1 MEWLGRVKM
10 TSFFAWPRFADA
22 ESGRKAELI
31 NILLWSLSGVAFSYI
46 FFFLVIFPT
55 SEPVSIALVF
65 ITFFFVL
72 ALQIP
77 LRRGYVDQ
85 TALGLVWGL
94 WVVVALANFAGGGMR
109 SPAFYSFI
117 IVVLIAGLLLDSRKT
132 AILTGLTLLVGGV
145 TIYGDIQGWWPTFFD
160 APQRIW
166 VAHTMLLTIT
176 AVLTRLTA
184 NNMYLAVRQHQV
196 ELAEREKVEQ
206 LLLLD
211 MAEQSRREAWLR
223 GQRDVLEMI
232 AGRNPLPKIL
242 ERLLEVIEAQDEQ
255 MFCSILLLDSDGG
268 HLRHGA
274 APRLPA
280 GYTQA
285 IDGVAIGPSVGSC
298 GTAAYLARPVIVS
311 DINTDPLWANYR
323 ELALS
328 YNLRACWSTPIF
340 DSQQKVV
347 GTFAIYYSQPASPT
361 KTHLD
366 LIRLA
371 THTTAIAIERNQVDE
386 SLRLS
391 EMRLSQIF
399 NSVMNAIVTVDSQ
412 QQISAFNPAAEKLFG
427 YSASQIIGRPL
438 SILVPD
444 RFREDHFNWFKEMDN
459 PEVSNRV
466 LDHFRQVEGLRA
478 DGTTF
483 IAEVSISIT
492 EIMGQKNYTA
502 LLEDV
507 TERLAAEK
515 ALRKSESRNRA
526 FLEAIPDFIFLL
538 DPAGRYLD
546 FYMPDATVA
555 AAFLDKGQHLH
566 QSLSTPLATEF
577 LVLLNNVFSEAKMES
592 FDFAISLPAE
602 EKLFEAR
609 IVPVDE
615 NQALLIAHDVTR
627 RRQREREME
636 LILAVSA
643 ALRSAETR
651 EQLLLAIVEQLST
664 LLGVRSVA
672 IALKDPAT
680 GETVVE
686 EARGGFRRTRK
697 SRLPAGVGV
706 SGQVI
711 ATGRMFITDNVK
723 TVSQFALTNLV
734 DLNQAEI
741 VLPLISQQ
749 ECLGALLVGYERPI
763 TPIEVQLLTS
773 ISNIAAN
780 AIRRSMLHEQ
790 TQSQARRL
798 SRILE
803 TIPDGLILLNR
814 DYQIAACNQAA
825 ADYLTILTELLPGKP
840 LTHLA
845 GKPIYFLLRR
855 PAAGKSHEL
864 TVNGQVF
871 EIRSHPISDTSTA
884 EGWVLIIANVTESR
898 QFQKQAQQQERLAAV
913 GQMAAGIAHDF
924 NNIMSVIVLYSQMLK
939 HTMTLSVQHGDWI
952 ETIYQ
957 QAERATQ
964 LIQQILDFSR
974 RSVMAR
980 SPIDL
985 LPFIKEL
992 YKLWQRTL
1000 PENINL
1006 SLNFDQKEYIVS
1018 ADPARLQQALMNL
1031 ILNAR
1036 DAMPS
1041 GGDLQLSLTQYT
1053 LTQEHPPPL
1062 PNMPAGDWFL
1072 LAISDTGLGITPE
1085 TLPHI
1090 FEPFF
1095 TTKPLGQGTGLG
1107 LAQVYG
1113 LIKQHDG
1120 YIGVTTRPGHGTTF
1134 SIYLPLLILA
1144 HSPNQAITAT
1154 IPTTP
1159 SKNATILI
1167 VENDRTV
1174 RQALRDTLELVGYQV
1189 ITADN
1194 GQAAYNLFIQQTQPI
1209 DLVLSDVVMPE
1220 LGGVE
1225 LYLALK
1231 GLNPTIKTIL
1241 MSGYPLENH
1250 DNGLLLG
1257 DSVVWLQKPFS
1268 IQTMLEKIS
1277 QALQTDEL

>member
-1 MEWLGRVKM
+1 M
-10 TSFFAWPRFADA
+10 TSFFAWPRFTDA

-31 NILLWSLSGVAFSYI
+31 NILLWSLSGVAFLYM
-46 FFFLVIFPT
+46 FFFLVVFPT
-55 SEPVSIALVF
+55 PKPLSIALVF
-65 ITFFFVL
+65 VTFFFVL
-72 ALQIP
+72 GLQFP

-132 AILTGLTLLVGGV
+132 AVLTGLTLLVGVV
-145 TIYGDIQGWWPTFFD
+145 TIYGDIRGWWPTFFD
-160 APQRIW
+160 APQRVW
-166 VAHTMLLTIT
+166 AAHTVLLIIT

-196 ELAEREKVEQ
+196 ELAERVKVEQ

-211 MAEQSRREAWLR
+211 MAEQTRREAWLR

-232 AGRNPLPKIL
+232 AGRNPLPDIL
-242 ERLLEVIEAQDEQ
+242 KRLLLVIEDQNEE
-255 MFCSILLLDSDGG
+255 MFCSILLLDADGV

-285 IDGVAIGPSVGSC
+285 IDGIAIGPSVGSC
-298 GTAAYLARPVIVS
+298 GTAAYLARPVVVR
-311 DINTDPLWANYR
+311 DIDTDPLWANYR

-328 YNLRACWSTPIF
+328 HHLRACWSTPIF
-340 DSQQKVV
+340 DSHQKVL
-347 GTFAIYYSQPASPT
+347 GTFAIYYSQPTSPT
-361 KTHLD
+361 EPHLD
-366 LIRLA
+366 LIQLA
-371 THTTAIAIERNQVDE
+371 THTAAIAIERNQVDE

-412 QQISAFNPAAEKLFG
+412 QKIVAFNPAAEKLFG

-438 SILVPD
+438 SILIP
-444 RFREDHFNWFKEMDN
+444 DHFRQDHRKWFNEIDD
-459 PEVSNRV
+459 PEVTNRV
-466 LDHFRQVEGLRA
+466 IDHFRQVEGLRA

-526 FLEAIPDFIFLL
+526 FLEAIPDFIFLI
-538 DPAGRYLD
+538 DPDGRYLD
-546 FYMPDATVA
+546 FYMPDAIIATTFLNTGPKLQDAFSPPIA
-555 AAFLDKGQHLH
+555 AQFLL
-566 QSLSTPLATEF
+566 
-577 LVLLNNVFSEAKMES
+577 LLNNVFGGAKMES
-592 FDFAISLPAE
+592 LEFAISLPAE

-615 NQALLIAHDVTR
+615 NQAMLIAHDITR
-627 RRQREREME
+627 RHQREREME
-636 LILAVSA
+636 LVLAVSA
-643 ALRSAETR
+643 ALRTAESR
-651 EQLLLAIVEQLST
+651 EQLLLAIVEELST

-672 IALKDPAT
+672 IALKDPIT

-686 EARGGFRRTRK
+686 EARGGFRRVRK

-723 TVSQFALTNLV
+723 AVPQFALTHLV
-734 DLNQAEI
+734 DLDQAEI

-763 TPIEVQLLTS
+763 TPIEVQLLTT

-780 AIRRSMLHEQ
+780 AIRRTMLHEQ
-790 TQSQARRL
+790 TQTQARRL

-803 TIPDGLILLNR
+803 TIPDGLILLTR

-825 ADYLTILTELLPGKP
+825 ADYLAILTELLPGKP

-864 TVNGQVF
+864 TANGQVF

-939 HTMTLSVQHGDWI
+939 HTVTLSAQHSDWI
-952 ETIYQ
+952 ETVYH

-985 LPFIKEL
+985 LPLIKEL

-1006 SLNFDQKEYIVS
+1006 NLNFDQKEYIVN
-1018 ADPARLQQALMNL
+1018 ADPTRLQQALMNL
-1031 ILNAR
+1031 VINAR
-1036 DAMPS
+1036 DAMPH

-1053 LTQEHPPPL
+1053 LPQDYPPPL
-1062 PNMPAGDWFL
+1062 PNMPAGEWLL
-1072 LAISDTGLGITPE
+1072 LAISDTGLGITSE
-1085 TLPHI
+1085 ALPHI

-1120 YIGVTTRPGHGTTF
+1120 YIGVTTRPGYGTTF
-1134 SIYLPLLILA
+1134 TIYLPLLL
-1144 HSPNQAITAT
+1144 SPKSPTQT
-1154 IPTTP
+1154 TTP
-1159 SKNATILI
+1159 ALPTPQNKNATILV
-1167 VENDRTV
+1167 VENERTV

-1194 GQAAYNLFIQQTQPI
+1194 GQAAYDLFVQYPHPI

-1225 LYLALK
+1225 LNLALK
-1231 GLNPTIKTIL
+1231 AINPTIKTIF
-1241 MSGYPLENH
+1241 MSGYPMGNRDEE
-1250 DNGLLLG
+1250 LLLG
-1257 DSVVWLQKPFS
+1257 DSVIWLQKPFS
-1268 IQTMLEKIS
+1268 IQTLIEKI
-1277 QALQTDEL
+1277 AEML